1 MDRIKDVAL
10 FQRVQVLLAGVKAG
24 RGQFTE
30 SLEIYSEL
38 ITNQAMDG
46 GVEYTF
52 IIFQAAILLKHIG
65 QNAQAIEYLEFLID
79 DPPVQDGYSKMH
91 ILAFLALV
99 YEQSGAHYSV
109 VKERTYDELLQSY
122 QSELSFG
129 KKPQTNKKKI
139 DNMLSKKTLGESS
152 EIWEMLGL
160 QALERCDYVY
170 AIELFKQVTLMSKLS
185 YRCIDI

>member
-1 MDRIKDVAL
+1 
-10 FQRVQVLLAGVKAG
+10 
-24 RGQFTE
+24 
-30 SLEIYSEL
+30 
-38 ITNQAMDG
+38 
-46 GVEYTF
+46 
-52 IIFQAAILLKHIG
+52 
-65 QNAQAIEYLEFLID
+65 
-79 DPPVQDGYSKMH
+79 
-91 ILAFLALV
+91 LALV